1 MAVRVLSV
9 RWLRW
14 QRSLAFF
21 DVYLKILIVRSPA
34 PPLWGVVREVAGL
47 FGVSTNWEVS
57 NPQDRTIAIR
67 RRAWRDMPRFLSDG
81 VYGEPKA

>member
-34 PPLWGVVREVAGL
+34 PPLWGGGEGGGRIIWCFNELGGL
-47 FGVSTNWEVS
+47 KPT
-57 NPQDRTIAIR
+57 R
-67 RRAWRDMPRFLSDG
+67 SDNRYQAPG
-81 VYGEPKA
+81 MARHAAFFE